1 MKRAISALALMLL
14 YVVVALAPLSFI
26 FFGQQPHNRPF
37 LVELSVALGF
47 VGLSMMGLQFALVAR
62 FKPLTN
68 PFGID
73 VVHRFHKEVSFVALI
88 FILAHPILLLVQN
101 AARYLPLFEVETA
114 PWRARF
120 AIASVALLLLLIA
133 LSVWR
138 QRLRIPYELW
148 QITHSLLA
156 IVVVVLAVAHANGVG
171 YYTAGPVRRTL
182 FDVTAVA
189 LVGVQVWARLVTPLR
204 NTAKPWRVVS
214 VEPERARST
223 TLVIEPVGHD
233 GFDFKPGQFAWLSR
247 WPLAFA
253 QHPFSISSPGDVEPR
268 GQVTVTIKAL
278 GDWSRQVRQL
288 KPGRHVYIDGPH
300 GEFSMDLYQAPGYV
314 FIAAGVGITPLFS
327 MVGTMCLRGDVRPA
341 ILFYANHDWDG
352 ILFREQLE
360 ELAERMPSL
369 EVVHV
374 LQRVPAFWR
383 GETGRITADVLR
395 RHLPARQYRRF
406 EYFIC
411 GSESMMDAVEQEL
424 ASLGV
429 AEDRV
434 HTERFTMV

>member
-1 MKRAISALALMLL
+1 MKRAISALVLILL

-26 FFGQQPHNRPF
+26 FLGQQPHNRPF

-62 FKPLTN
+62 LKPLTA

-73 VVHRFHKEVSFVALI
+73 VLHRFHKEVSFVAVV

-101 AARYLPLFEVETA
+101 ANRYVPLFEVETA

-120 AIASVALLLLLIA
+120 AVASLTLLLTLIA

-138 QRLRIPYELW
+138 KKLRLPYELW
-148 QITHSLLA
+148 QVTHSLLA
-156 IVVVVLAVAHANGVG
+156 ISVVVLALAHINGVG
-171 YYTAGPVRRTL
+171 YYTAGPARRAL
-182 FDVTAVA
+182 FDVMAGG
-189 LVGVQVWARLVTPLR
+189 LVLVQIWARLMTPLKHL
-204 NTAKPWRVVS
+204 AKPWRVVS

-233 GFDFKPGQFAWLSR
+233 GFDFKPGQFAWVSR

-253 QHPFSISSPGDVEPR
+253 QHPFSISSPSDVEP
-268 GQVTVTIKAL
+268 GGPLAVTIKAL
-278 GDWSRQVRQL
+278 GDWSGQIRQL
-288 KPGRHVYIDGPH
+288 KPGRNVYLDGPH

-314 FIAAGVGITPLFS
+314 FIASGVGITPLFS
-327 MVGTMCLRGDVRPA
+327 MICTMCVREDVRPA
-341 ILFYANHDWDG
+341 ILFYANGEWDDV
-352 ILFREQLE
+352 LFREQLD
-360 ELAERMPSL
+360 ELTQFMPNL

-374 LQRVPAFWR
+374 LRSVPAFWV
-383 GETGRITADVLR
+383 GERGRITAGLLR
-395 RHLPARQYRRF
+395 RHLPALQYLRF

-424 ASLGV
+424 GLLGV
-429 AEDRV
+429 SDERV
-434 HTERFTMV
+434 HTERFAMV